1 MLSATF
7 KCFLAGDPSS
17 TDEENSWPGIYAGLS
32 QHYERLHVFSK
43 RPQTRIHRCVS
54 GILCR
59 TSSSVASL
67 LVIYGMLVAG
77 SSTVTGHDAVS
88 LFDGRIETPFLEP
101 VITDDS
107 ANTSG
112 TTTSMDPIED
122 RFLQMQQE
130 LDELKASLDVN
141 DKKTDAAKTAADKAL
156 KPAPITYPTAK
167 LTGFFQ
173 MDAGWFRQDA
183 PSTAQLGD
191 IQDDRGFRRTRL
203 AAVGKVAENV
213 SYMLEMDFAFVGR
226 PSFMDVWMN
235 VSKVPLFGN
244 VRVGQYRM
252 PFGMDELTSV
262 KELTFLERP
271 LTQPMG
277 PFRQIGIGLHDNTDD
292 ENITWAASAF
302 GSATDA
308 FGNSIGDR
316 GYGLASRI
324 TAVVAEDNSA
334 DFLVHTGFGY
344 SYIATPN
351 STVQYRHTPEYAG
364 QFTGAIGDVPFF
376 TDSGLLPAEN
386 ANLLNGELAS
396 TWGSWHAQ
404 SELRYNIVNL
414 DNGGDA
420 GFPSFYAQSGYI
432 LTGEH
437 RTYNKAGGV
446 LGRVKPK
453 CPVGIKGGGIG
464 AWELACRYSLVDL
477 SDGAIRGGSLHDM
490 TCGLNWYLN
499 DFTKFQFNYI
509 QADLNRT
516 PTGDSR
522 TDIFAVRAQLDF

>member
-1 MLSATF
+1 MFPVTLHTLNEWF
-7 KCFLAGDPSS
+7 S
-17 TDEENSWPGIYAGLS
+17 TRS
-32 QHYERLHVFSK
+32 F
-43 RPQTRIHRCVS
+43 
-54 GILCR
+54 CR
-59 TSSSVASL
+59 KWRSTAAL
-67 LVIYGMLVAG
+67 LVTSVSLAFGGAITSGQE
-77 SSTVTGHDAVS
+77 TVS
-88 LFDGRIETPFLEP
+88 LFNSGSETPFLAP
-101 VITDDS
+101 AIPSPTDE
-107 ANTSG
+107 ANAASV
-112 TTTSMDPIED
+112 DPIEA

-130 LDELKASLDVN
+130 LDQLKASLDMS
-141 DKKTDAAKTAADKAL
+141 DRKADAAKATADKAL
-156 KPAPITYPTAK
+156 KPASVTYPTAK

-183 PSTAQLGD
+183 ASTAQVGD
-191 IQDDRGFRRTRL
+191 IQDDRGFRRARL
-203 AAVGKVAENV
+203 AAVGKVADNV

-226 PSFMDVWMN
+226 PSFMDVWMD

-277 PFRQIGIGLHDNTDD
+277 PFRQIGIGFHDNTDD
-292 ENITWAASAF
+292 ENITWAAAAF

-308 FGNSIGDR
+308 FANSIGDR

-324 TAVVAEDNSA
+324 TGVVAEDKSA

-344 SYIATPN
+344 SYIATPD

-364 QFTGAIGDVPFF
+364 QFTGVVGDVPFF
-376 TDSGLLPAEN
+376 TDTGVLPAKN
-386 ANLLNGELAS
+386 ASLFNGELAS

-404 SELRYNIVNL
+404 SELRYNVVNL
-414 DNGGDA
+414 TSGSVA
-420 GFPSFYAQSGYI
+420 AFPSFYAQSGYI

-437 RTYNKAGGV
+437 RPYNKAGAV
-446 LGRVKPK
+446 LGRVKPR
-453 CPVGIKGGGIG
+453 CPVGVHGGGIG

-477 SDGAIRGGSLHDM
+477 NDGAIKGGSLHDM
-490 TCGLNWYLN
+490 TYGLNWYLN

-509 QADLNRT
+509 QADLNRA